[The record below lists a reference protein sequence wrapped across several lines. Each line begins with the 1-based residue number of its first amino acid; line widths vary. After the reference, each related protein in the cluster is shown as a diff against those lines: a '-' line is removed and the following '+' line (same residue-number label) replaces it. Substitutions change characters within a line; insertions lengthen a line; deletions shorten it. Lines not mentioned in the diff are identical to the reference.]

1 MPQIPSCVVLVARLF
16 PGRNADLV
24 RLAES
29 SAPFRSLC
37 EDYELATE
45 TLQRLE
51 LQTQPEDVERMA
63 EYRLLVA
70 ELQCELSRTL
80 DAESK

>member
-1 MPQIPSCVVLVARLF
+1 
-16 PGRNADLV
+16 
-24 RLAES
+24 
-29 SAPFRSLC
+29 
-37 EDYELATE
+37 
-45 TLQRLE
+45 LE